1 MKNRNRK
8 GRLNDRGAALVTVIV
23 VVAFIS
29 ILATTFLYLSGM
41 NFFMKKTDQKTKESF
56 YEAETALEEIR
67 AELMNL
73 SSQAAKTAYESI
85 LVQYAS
91 MDSYTRYSAYQN
103 SFFQEL
109 KKSWDAKR
117 DVEIPQLS
125 YEDMI
130 KRITAPA
137 YQTFVGLDP
146 EVADAGEVDLSHASE
161 GYVLIKG
168 ICLIYTNSDGYT
180 TIIKT
185 DYMVRVP
192 EINWSV
198 GESASGVTPPPGD
211 GSVDLSECVQYY
223 NWVKQ

>member
-56 YEAETALEEIR
+56 YEAETALEEVR

-73 SSQAAKTAYESI
+73 SSQAAKKAYESI

-161 GYVLIKG
+161 GYALIKG
-168 ICLIYTNSDGYT
+168 ICLTYTNSDGYT

-198 GESASGVTPPPGD
+198 GESAPGATPSPGD